1 MRLRILKGHPF
12 SAGRAVLPGM
22 AVAVLAAMA
31 AEFLSD
37 HYGAPSMLMAIL
49 IGLPLNFLS
58 DDARTQPGLAFVSRN
73 VLRLGGALLGLRIGI
88 DTILGLGH
96 VPLLIVVAGVPVTI
110 LFGIALAWRI
120 RQSPGFGFPT
130 GGAVAICGASAA
142 MAISAILPP
151 SESRDRN
158 LSFTVITVTI
168 MSTLA
173 TILYPVLASGLRLD
187 PATTGLLP
195 GSTIHDVAQVAGAGF
210 SASSE
215 TGGIA
220 IVLKLVRVALLAPVL
235 MIAVVM
241 LRRTGAVGSGRVP
254 MVPGFVVAFMALACA
269 NASGA
274 VPAGVGEASMPLI
287 APSDPGPSNPTQFGF
302 QGIAV
307 DFVEWP

>member
-1 MRLRILKGHPF
+1 MILKGHPF

-37 HYGAPSMLMAIL
+37 HNGAPSMLMAIL
-49 IGLPLNFLS
+49 IGLPPNFLS
-58 DDARTQPGLAFVSRN
+58 DDARTQPGLALASRN
-73 VLRLGGALLGLRIGI
+73 VLRLGGALLGVRIGI

-110 LFGIALAWRI
+110 LFGIALAWLI

-195 GSTIHDVAQVAGAGF
+195 VD
-210 SASSE
+210 
-215 TGGIA
+215 
-220 IVLKLVRVALLAPVL
+220 
-235 MIAVVM
+235 
-241 LRRTGAVGSGRVP
+241 
-254 MVPGFVVAFMALACA
+254 
-269 NASGA
+269 
-274 VPAGVGEASMPLI
+274 
-287 APSDPGPSNPTQFGF
+287 DP
-302 QGIAV
+302 
-307 DFVEWP
+307 